1 MGIEVDS
8 EGKRVYE
15 TEGKEDKISVIEVAT
30 NQVVTTFRFGHKDPH
45 GLALVPGTSLALVSN
60 RGSANI
66 SVIDLDTNEELTTI
80 PTQGRP
86 DIIAVSPDGKRAY
99 LTSRVGKSVQV
110 IDVPARKVVAT
121 IKLGGDPHGIAFRPA
136 GKRNPCGY

>member
-1 MGIEVDS
+1 M
-8 EGKRVYE
+8 
-15 TEGKEDKISVIEVAT
+15 
-30 NQVVTTFRFGHKDPH
+30 
-45 GLALVPGTSLALVSN
+45 PGTSLALVSN